1 MLITN
6 ICFLIY
12 IYRFKLTLTSHCW
25 GISGR
30 GIWGGAGKLLA
41 TSCFCTCSF
50 ISKPVEEQQTSLNT
64 LVDANGTFFPHVDT
78 MSDCHTKIWH
88 TGLLTA
94 YLPSAVT
101 EAGLEE
107 CWEFRNL
114 IKQNK
119 HILTLYDNDIYAIWI
134 NKYQTQKKFT
144 GNHCELPIHLEL
156 KDLNS

>member
-1 MLITN
+1 M
-6 ICFLIY
+6 
-12 IYRFKLTLTSHCW
+12 
-25 GISGR
+25 
-30 GIWGGAGKLLA
+30 A

-64 LVDANGTFFPHVDT
+64 SVDANGTFFPHVDT

>member
-1 MLITN
+1 M
-6 ICFLIY
+6 
-12 IYRFKLTLTSHCW
+12 
-25 GISGR
+25 
-30 GIWGGAGKLLA
+30 
-41 TSCFCTCSF
+41 
-50 ISKPVEEQQTSLNT
+50 
-64 LVDANGTFFPHVDT
+64 DT

-144 GNHCELPIHLEL
+144 GNHSELPIHLEL